1 MRRVILLLLIAM
13 FCGGTAF
20 AFEQSV
26 TAGSDAQKVDNLT
39 NFVLRPKYE
48 IKTDAPVA
56 KTEPIT
62 SEVKSEETKEVK
74 AKEEEKKEPVSES
87 TEIVKPVTLTP
98 VHDVEKS
105 VTQQVKEENVA
116 EEQSA
121 VEEKPVTEEDFKSAK
136 EETVVSEEVKEIS
149 EQNDTEKVEQA
160 EEIKSSN
167 TESRSSA
174 EVSDTDKSEVN
185 VKEEKA
191 LKPSYAKEL
200 EPAVQEE
207 EQFTPQNIETE
218 NSDENEEDVIQLDFP
233 KENMIKLKT
242 QPIKVVPPNIEIDKN
257 KNINITPLQFQTYEI
272 KDEYIKNVTDK
283 KSLNTKYDIED
294 KNVAPEGQYIPFKTD
309 IMQEEPTL
317 KNEVPPTNTSSGQ
330 LVKVSWN
337 L

>member
-121 VEEKPVTEEDFKSAK
+121 VEEKPVTEEDFKSICK
-136 EETVVSEEVKEIS
+136 SIHTLCYFEHNGR
-149 EQNDTEKVEQA
+149 NDVLCT
-160 EEIKSSN
+160 
-167 TESRSSA
+167 
-174 EVSDTDKSEVN
+174 
-185 VKEEKA
+185 
-191 LKPSYAKEL
+191 
-200 EPAVQEE
+200 
-207 EQFTPQNIETE
+207 
-218 NSDENEEDVIQLDFP
+218 
-233 KENMIKLKT
+233 
-242 QPIKVVPPNIEIDKN
+242 
-257 KNINITPLQFQTYEI
+257 TPLQRLLELS
-272 KDEYIKNVTDK
+272 NVTQTQKELIKAKEK
-283 KSLNTKYDIED
+283 KQKED
-294 KNVAPEGQYIPFKTD
+294 K
-309 IMQEEPTL
+309 
-317 KNEVPPTNTSSGQ
+317 
-330 LVKVSWN
+330 SWHR
-337 L
+337 